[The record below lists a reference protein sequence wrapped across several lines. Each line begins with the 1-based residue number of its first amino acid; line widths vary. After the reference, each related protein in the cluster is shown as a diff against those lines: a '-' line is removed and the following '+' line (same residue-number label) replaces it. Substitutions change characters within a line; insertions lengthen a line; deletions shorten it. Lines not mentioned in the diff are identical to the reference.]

1 MYLDLNVHTDYDK
14 DIFPFIKNGIIIDTS
29 IIDEI
34 INGLIS
40 ARISKKRP
48 TELSNYNKIL
58 NFLEV
63 IKVNNKWEKF
73 FITPHILTEVCS
85 HLHNKYDKWENYK
98 EIIKEVMPI
107 MENMK
112 ENLVC
117 KDDFMKRIDKEK
129 PVIEA
134 GDISIFIT
142 TDTFTNR
149 KEKIAILTGDSRLNR
164 KYQDNPSVMVMDYQT
179 VILNML

>member
-1 MYLDLNVHTDYDK
+1 
-14 DIFPFIKNGIIIDTS
+14 
-29 IIDEI
+29 
-34 INGLIS
+34 
-40 ARISKKRP
+40 
-48 TELSNYNKIL
+48 
-58 NFLEV
+58 
-63 IKVNNKWEKF
+63 
-73 FITPHILTEVCS
+73 
-85 HLHNKYDKWENYK
+85 
-98 EIIKEVMPI
+98 